1 LVLLFCSC
9 TNDDSKEIELTER
22 QQLQNKFSL
31 ANFDDDFIKN
41 NLVVDWNDFVLN
53 INKDTISDTKVYE
66 FNTSFK
72 VSNSLASGKLK
83 LAVKYKLL
91 VSRNDTD
98 PWKFEIVKFLSSESD
113 PIDLISHSSPSSFSG
128 TLYHYNLNG
137 ENTKMIAYKKGK
149 VISKF
154 LNKVKLASSITA
166 KEPSIGGDTG
176 GFWMFT
182 RTQHYTDWYQ
192 TSNYSQ
198 GVYTYTHSTYNYTSS
213 EYVWVS
219 TGGNSNTDYH
229 NHSSSSHGPSPSE
242 PTNNHLEEIIIDTS
256 FLNTKVECIYNKLMN
271 SNTGFKNAIQK
282 FDGEF
287 PVSHLKLTINNDLEP
302 NVYGQTLP
310 PVSYVTEIQF
320 SDKNFSGLSDL
331 AKATVFAHE
340 TIHAEIFRKMLSAAQ
355 RGTLNSNTTTE
366 QINLVNS
373 LKDNFPGLYDYYE
386 KRWKPNWNHEM
397 MANHYRKT
405 IADIIQEFDNNR
417 LPRSTYEA
425 VSWVGLGVLDKDK
438 GLTTIAWD
446 NLTPE
451 QKTVINNL
459 IRDNFYNGPSNCN

>member
-1 LVLLFCSC
+1 LFCSC
-9 TNDDSKEIELTER
+9 TNDDSKEIELIER

-53 INKDTISDTKVYE
+53 IDKDTISDTKVYE
-66 FNTSFK
+66 FNTSFI
-72 VSNSLASGKLK
+72 VNTSLDNGKFK

-91 VSRNDTD
+91 ASRNGTE
-98 PWKFEIVKFLSSESD
+98 PWKFEIIKFLSSESY
-113 PIDLISHSSPSSFSG
+113 PIDLISHSSPYSFSG

-154 LNKVKLASSITA
+154 LNKDKLASSITA

-219 TGGNSNTDYH
+219 TGGSSNADYH
-229 NHSSSSHGPSPSE
+229 KHYDYPHGTSIG
-242 PTNNHLEEIIIDTS
+242 TNNHPKEIIIDPS
-256 FLNTKVECIYNKLMN
+256 FLNTKAECIYNKLMG
-271 SNTGFKNAIQK
+271 SSTGFKNAIQK

-287 PVSHLKLTINNDLEP
+287 PVSHLKLTINDNLEP
-302 NVYGQTLP
+302 NVYGITLP
-310 PVSYVTEIQF
+310 PVNYITEVQI
-320 SDKNFSGLSDL
+320 SNNALRSLSDL
-331 AKATVFAHE
+331 GKATVFAHE
-340 TIHAEIFRKMLSAAQ
+340 IIHAEIFRKMLSAAQ
-355 RGTLNSNTTTE
+355 LG
-366 QINLVNS
+366 NLDPNNMNAQQQTNYVNS
-373 LKDNFPGLYDYYE
+373 LKDNFPGLYDYYLV
-386 KRWKPNWNHEM
+386 RYKPTWNHEM
-397 MANHYRKT
+397 MANHYRTT
-405 IADIIQEFDNNR
+405 IADIIQKFDNNR
-417 LPRSTYEA
+417 LSRSTYEA
-425 VSWVGLGVLDKDK
+425 VSWVGLGVLDSDK

-451 QKTVINNL
+451 QKIVINNL